1 MAVAGKTEVFRRFFS
16 YCDFVNPKG
25 LNFMARAL
33 VFNIE
38 RVVNPDILKC
48 PFKKGVFKAYEFIE
62 DNGYTKLPAPPFL
75 SLGQRFEVSLIIRT
89 VIDKRKE
96 MLCSAFIH
104 YVIEK

>member
-1 MAVAGKTEVFRRFFS
+1 
-16 YCDFVNPKG
+16 
-25 LNFMARAL
+25 MARAL

-48 PFKKGVFKAYEFIE
+48 PFKKGVFKAYEFNE

-75 SLGQRFEVSLIIRT
+75 SLGQRFDVSLFIRS

-96 MLCSAFIH
+96 MLCSAFIL
-104 YVIEK
+104 YVVEK